1 MSRIQGA
8 DVSTNNFQNATSTDF
23 YNRYLLDRTIA
34 PYDTQNVLQTG
45 VLKKDYTL
53 NYSDFEKLKITEQ
66 YNKLYAD
73 TFLENQ
79 KNAEIKENQ
88 KIYNLSLNQL
98 FKNASRVYM
107 QLINDLTIYFN
118 SDKKN
123 INQLGVIFSNGETL
137 LYVGLLVMILS
148 FFLLLIDVGS

>member
-1 MSRIQGA
+1 MNRNKGA
-8 DVSTNNFQNATSTDF
+8 NVSSNNFQNSSSTDF
-23 YNRYLLDRTIA
+23 YNRYLLDRTTS

-53 NYSDFEKLKITEQ
+53 NYSDFEQQKITEQ

-73 TFLENQ
+73 SFLENQ
-79 KNAEIKENQ
+79 KNAQIKENQ
-88 KIYNLSLNQL
+88 KIYNLSLNDL

-123 INQLGVIFSNGETL
+123 INQLGLIFSNGETL
-137 LYVGLLVMILS
+137 LYVGLLIIVLS
-148 FFLLLIDVGS
+148 FFLWLIDVGS